1 MRRLDYNY
9 WKGRRVFLTGHT
21 GFKGSW
27 LTYWLT
33 SMGAEV
39 RGYSLA
45 PISTPSMFDLLQLN
59 KLIDHQIGDIRNS
72 FQLSKTLE
80 EFDPEV
86 VLHLAAQPIV
96 SEGYTNPVETFEIN
110 VMGVVYLLEACR
122 LLNKPL
128 PVVIVSSDKCYLND
142 GNGRAFEIE
151 DPLGG
156 FDPYSASKAGTE
168 IVTNSYR
175 ASFFDKPNAP
185 RIASARAGNVV
196 GGGDWSLDRLLPDCA
211 RAFHEKTPVILR
223 NPMATRPW
231 QHVLEPLY
239 GYLMLAQALEEDTNF
254 ARPWNFGPIDRNH
267 QDVGT
272 VATVFCDAW
281 GEGAKIELSKVKQ
294 DWKEAATL
302 DLDCAET
309 TRLLQFKP
317 VLDLDSTVG
326 LTADWYR
333 RAYSASSVEAIR
345 QLTLDQIHYYEN
357 LQAGD

>member
-72 FQLSKTLE
+72 FELSKTLE

-211 RAFHEKTPVILR
+211 RAFHEKP
-223 NPMATRPW
+223 
-231 QHVLEPLY
+231 
-239 GYLMLAQALEEDTNF
+239 
-254 ARPWNFGPIDRNH
+254 NH
-267 QDVGT
+267 
-272 VATVFCDAW
+272 
-281 GEGAKIELSKVKQ
+281 S
-294 DWKEAATL
+294 
-302 DLDCAET
+302 
-309 TRLLQFKP
+309 
-317 VLDLDSTVG
+317 
-326 LTADWYR
+326 
-333 RAYSASSVEAIR
+333 
-345 QLTLDQIHYYEN
+345 
-357 LQAGD
+357 